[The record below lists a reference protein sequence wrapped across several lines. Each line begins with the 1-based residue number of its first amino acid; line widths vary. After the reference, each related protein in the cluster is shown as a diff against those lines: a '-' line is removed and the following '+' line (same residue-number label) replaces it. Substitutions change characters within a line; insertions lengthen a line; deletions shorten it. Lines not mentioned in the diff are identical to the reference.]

1 MLDTFVSTLVYFYI
15 HETLGPIPDCV
26 ILFALL
32 CLITLFSSSLLIAVI
47 KHLAKFEEKNNK
59 NNNTHTNYYK
69 FAYLGIKEGA
79 NGVY

>member
-1 MLDTFVSTLVYFYI
+1 MYFYI

-26 ILFALL
+26 ILFALFF
-32 CLITLFSSSLLIAVI
+32 LITLFSSSLLIAVI
-47 KHLAKFEEKNNK
+47 IHLAKFEEKNNNNNN